1 MRNEYFQYL
10 QIKASGANY
19 FTDPWNYIDSVP
31 PVMVLLIAIMNVLKI
46 NTQAAESIESIMK
59 SLGSL
64 FMWLKLLYFLRIYP
78 ATGYLVRMIVQ
89 VIQEMKVFLLFLLI
103 TIIAVSDAQISIQE
117 NDKELDPARG
127 FFDFLWKNFKRFIA
141 SVYTTYDMILGG
153 NGFTPQTQF

>member
-78 ATGYLVRMIVQ
+78 TTGYLVRMIVQ